1 MNQSEFNGK
10 TVLITGGTKGIG
22 HATAKL
28 FAENGARTIIISRT
42 LKELDEIKKTINGE
56 VFTIQCDISNM
67 DDLSNLYKNI
77 GENHG
82 KLDVIFA
89 NAGTAQRKWIGEAS
103 EDIFDHVV
111 NTNLKGTF
119 FTVQKAIPYLNNG
132 ASIILNASIAG
143 IFALDHH
150 TIYSSTKA
158 AVIQLAKTL
167 AADLLDRSIR
177 VNCISPGYIKTP
189 LWGQWLDE
197 NPIKYKELSDSV
209 PFEKRFGNPE
219 EIASVVL
226 FLASKASSYMTA
238 QNLVVDGGLTT
249 IVREYKDKIN

>member
-1 MNQSEFNGK
+1 MKQSEFDGK

-22 HATAKL
+22 YATAKL
-28 FAENGARTIIISRT
+28 FAENGARTIIVSRNQD
-42 LKELDEIKKTINGE
+42 ELDEIKKKIGGNI
-56 VFTIQCDISNM
+56 FTIQCDISSM
-67 DDLSNLYKNI
+67 ADLSNLYKNI
-77 GENHG
+77 SNDHN

-89 NAGTAQRKWIGEAS
+89 NAGTAQRKWIGDVS
-103 EDIFDHVV
+103 EELFDHVV
-111 NTNLKGTF
+111 NTNFKGTF
-119 FTVQKAIPYLNNG
+119 FTVQKAIPHLNNG

-167 AADLLDRSIR
+167 AADLLDRNIR

-197 NPIKYKELSDSV
+197 NPVKYKELSDSV
-209 PFEKRFGNPE
+209 PFENRFGNPE
-219 EIASVVL
+219 EIASVVF

-238 QNLVVDGGLTT
+238 QNIVVDGGLTT
-249 IVREYKDKIN
+249 IVREYKDKVN